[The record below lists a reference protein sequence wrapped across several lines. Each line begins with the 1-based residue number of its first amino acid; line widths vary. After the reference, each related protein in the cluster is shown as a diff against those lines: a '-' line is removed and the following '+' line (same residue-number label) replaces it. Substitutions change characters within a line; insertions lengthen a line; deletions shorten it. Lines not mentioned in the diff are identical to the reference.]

1 MHPQEILSGAKTVV
15 SAAEHFTEMK
25 QAAQGLFAK
34 EQVSSRGYFIPR
46 EEVSAGGLLV
56 SYWQARNALLDLITS
71 FRTDRDLSDEDR
83 PAAFLAAF
91 GGALVLIDAARFL
104 RENVHDRPVL
114 REKLNQPLPEFG
126 IPEDAYETVQ
136 RSLLGTR
143 NAWHLY
149 YAIQYFHQHE
159 KLLAETAQ
167 QNPDLQQVWEIID
180 RLRPHIEVS
189 KTRFAQAKLRSRA
202 SQMGGIVGD
211 LFASAIYGLQKLGG
225 VLVSNRYLRVGHRP
239 HLPKNIE
246 QQIVTMLLPGDVI
259 VVRKDHALTN
269 YFLPGY
275 WPHIALFLGNAEQ
288 LASQGLDAEEH
299 IKPRWS
305 QLLSPGDGSPR
316 VLESMRDGVL
326 IRPLSSPLSSDSVVI
341 LRPQINADDL
351 RQGLAQA
358 FHHEG
363 KRYDFSFD
371 FTRSDRLVCTE
382 VVYRSYDNVG
392 GLEFPLTRRAGRLT
406 LSGGDMI
413 QLGINGD
420 QWRPIAAYAAPFAS
434 GVVTGNEAVE
444 VMKKGLQA

>member
-15 SAAEHFTEMK
+15 SAADHFTEMK
-25 QAAQGLFAK
+25 EAAQGLFTG
-34 EQVSSRGYFIPR
+34 EQASSRGYFKPS
-46 EEVSAGGLLV
+46 EETNAGGLLV
-56 SYWQARNALLDLITS
+56 SYWQARNALLDLIIS
-71 FRTDRDLSDEDR
+71 FRSDRELSAQDR

-104 RENVHDRPVL
+104 REHVHGRPVL
-114 REKLNQPLPEFG
+114 RGKLNQPLPEFG

-149 YAIQYFHQHE
+149 HAIQYFHQHE
-159 KLLAETAQ
+159 SLLAETAK
-167 QNPDLQQVWEIID
+167 QNADLQQVWKVID
-180 RLRPHIEVS
+180 RLRPHVEVS
-189 KTRFAQAKLRSRA
+189 KAMFAQAKLRSRA
-202 SQMGGIVGD
+202 SQVGEMFGD

-225 VLVSNRYLRVGHRP
+225 VLVSNRYLRLGHQP
-239 HLPKNIE
+239 HLPENIE
-246 QQIVTMLLPGDVI
+246 RQIAAMLLPGDVI

-275 WPHIALFLGNAEQ
+275 WPHVALYLGDADQ
-288 LASQGLDAEEH
+288 LSSMGLDAEEH

-305 QLLSPGDGSPR
+305 QLLSPEDRSPR

-326 IRPLSSPLSSDSVVI
+326 IRALTSPLSSDSVVV
-341 LRPQINADDL
+341 LRPQIHADDL
-351 RQGLAQA
+351 RAGLSQA
-358 FHHEG
+358 FTHEG

-382 VVYRSYDNVG
+382 VVYRAYDNLG
-392 GLEFPLTRRAGRLT
+392 GLDFPLTRRAGRLT

-420 QWRPIAAYAAPFAS
+420 QWRPVGVYAAPFAT
-434 GVVTGNEAVE
+434 GVVTGNQAVE
-444 VMKKGLQA
+444 VMKRGLEA